1 MPGENEHGAR
11 VEEPF
16 LEINTSEDEGGGAAN
31 IVFVSSI
38 ILVILITGFF
48 IFYKYR
54 TDSEVKDKQQALTS
68 VMDQINSSENK
79 AITVKAQN
87 LNSALGILTVAS
99 KSKYSFKTFIDAL
112 KTKITKDT
120 KLNSISISDAG
131 LVSMDGVTT
140 NFRSVADLAVALG
153 TSPKLKNVQI
163 VGLTKSDDETSSLVG
178 FSMTAEIKDWS
189 AASSTDSSAD
199 SAGSAGSTGGAS
211 E

>member
-16 LEINTSEDEGGGAAN
+16 LEINTSEDESGGAAN
-31 IVFVSSI
+31 IIFVSSI

-48 IFYKYR
+48 VFYKYR
-54 TDSEVKDKQQALTS
+54 TDSEVKDKQQAFTS

-140 NFRSVADLAVALG
+140 NFRSVADLAVSLN

-163 VGLTKSDDETSSLVG
+163 VGLTKSEDESSNFVG

-189 AASSTDSSAD
+189 VASSTDSAD
-199 SAGSAGSTGGAS
+199 ATSSTGGTS

>member
-38 ILVILITGFF
+38 ILVVLITGFF

-54 TDSEVKDKQQALTS
+54 TDSEVKDKQQALNS

-131 LVSMDGVTT
+131 LVSMDGITT

-153 TSPKLKNVQI
+153 ASPKLKNVQI
-163 VGLTKSDDETSSLVG
+163 VGLTKSDDESSSLVG

-189 AASSTDSSAD
+189 TASSADSNTDSAD
-199 SAGSAGSTGGAS
+199 SAGSVGGAS